1 MSTETTMTITE
12 IRVKMD
18 EILEAKQ
25 HWKKYQDGSYE
36 LSLSEAGFYKLLEQ
50 YEKLLLLEE
59 K

>member
-1 MSTETTMTITE
+1 MSTELTMTITE

-25 HWKKYQDGSYE
+25 FWKKYQDGSYE

-50 YEKLLLLEE
+50 YEKLQSSGEN
-59 K
+59 